1 MALQKITLS
10 EKAGSNP
17 YASGSAFD
25 ISYNS
30 AFNPSA
36 NSVSFYA
43 SPELEESGQTIY
55 ISMDDIRSPASLL
68 IWMGSPS
75 RTFSINAKLISR
87 TETEAKE
94 SVRQKNLLQAW
105 RMPLGGGIGQ
115 SSVPSIISLNGYG
128 GQFRNIPVVVQS
140 VNFSFPTDVDYIST
154 SGYDVPIIWP
164 VSVVLREFHT
174 KDEMETFNYNSYKA
188 GTLDNWN

>member
-10 EKAGSNP
+10 EQKGSNP
-17 YASGSAFD
+17 YASGAAFD
-25 ISYNS
+25 I
-30 AFNPSA
+30 AFNDAYNPKA
-36 NSVSFYA
+36 NSVIFYA
-43 SPELEESGQTIY
+43 SPEVEESGQTIY
-55 ISMDDIRSPASLL
+55 ISMDDIRSPASLM

-87 TETEAKE
+87 TVAEAAD

-128 GQFRNIPVVVQS
+128 GQFQNIPTVVQS
-140 VNFSFPTDVDYIST
+140 VSFSFPTDVDYIT
-154 SGYDVPIIWP
+154 VGKFDVPIVWP

-174 KDEMETFNYNSYKA
+174 KNDMEGFDYNAYKS
-188 GTLDNWN
+188 GTLDKWN